1 MGRHMLLVICGLL
14 NIALNIALNI
24 DTLKYLAYR
33 NASRLDSGIDNF
45 KIVIIFY

>member
-1 MGRHMLLVICGLL
+1 MGRHMLLVICGL
-14 NIALNIALNI
+14 LNIALNI